1 MTAHRKAPKAA
12 AVPVL
17 TPEEELRQ
25 LTAALTEAEQADSL
39 EQRLRAIAGGVQRLG
54 FSAAAIV
61 ILSPAGVPEFV
72 VTDPGAPPNTEDIA
86 PKARL
91 VAMDETLDDTLPA
104 LAFPLA
110 TGAGSTLARLVVVQP
125 PGGYPRGGARS
136 LRLLGAHAARAIADA
151 RLVETADRR
160 AARLQRLQ
168 EVGVLLSRSLDE
180 KHIVRELARHV
191 QRVLPSRGVIIAQPD
206 VEAAT
211 LDFPLHIEGGTVR
224 PRGAESL
231 APGVFA
237 DVARTGRP
245 VRIASVGQDAAQL
258 AAVSGVV
265 GGDPSG
271 VGSVL
276 AVPMLILHRLVG
288 VVVVYGGQRASFN
301 AEDEELLGTLAAQAA
316 AAIVNARLYE
326 ASERERRQSEALAE
340 ISRAVSGSLRVSEVL
355 QLIQRHAVA
364 LLRAHGAMVAIRRD
378 RFLHVVAAT
387 GSGQVLAGMFLPL
400 EGSVAGRAVM
410 TAQAVLTNDLQS
422 EPGVYAPVREL
433 AAIRRSVI
441 TPLITED
448 GPVGVLAVL
457 DRDEAFTSEDVR
469 ALQRCADQVAIAL
482 VNARLYEAA
491 SDATRELAVT
501 FDAIAGGLVVVDDD
515 GHIRRCNTR
524 AAELLGAHG
533 AAEVEGRLF
542 ATELLGVHDESEA
555 WPVTRALAE
564 RVVQRGTVRNAARG
578 AMYDLIASP
587 HPGGGLVVSFDDVTA
602 FHRLTDRFGEV
613 VEGARDAFYTLNGA
627 GVIATV
633 NAATAAL
640 TGVETDQLRGRRL
653 DSLVDAPDR
662 EPVRRHIAAVL
673 AGEARRFECDV
684 ARPDGTRRRVA
695 VIITPIAHGEAIV
708 GVLGIL
714 RDVSPVP

>member
-1 MTAHRKAPKAA
+1 MTAHRRAPKVAA
-12 AVPVL
+12 AHTL
-17 TPEEELRQ
+17 NPEDELRE
-25 LTAALTEAEQADSL
+25 LTTALTEAERSDSL
-39 EQRLRAIAGGVQRLG
+39 EQRLRAVAGGVQRLG
-54 FSAAAIV
+54 FSAAAVV

-72 VTDPGAPPNTEDIA
+72 VTDPTAAPNVEDIA

-91 VAMDETLDDTLPA
+91 VSMDEALDDTLPA
-104 LAFPLA
+104 LAFPLS
-110 TGAGSTLARLVVVQP
+110 TGAGSTLARLVVVRP
-125 PGGYPRGGARS
+125 AGGYPHGCGRS

-211 LDFPLHIEGGTVR
+211 LEFPLHIEGGTLR
-224 PRGAESL
+224 PRGPEPL

-245 VRIASVGQDAAQL
+245 VRIATVGLDAAQL

-288 VVVVYGGQRASFN
+288 VVLVYGGPRSTFS

-340 ISRAVSGSLRVSEVL
+340 ITRAVSGSLRVSEVL

-364 LLRAHGAMVAIRRD
+364 LLRARGAMVAIRRD

-387 GSGQVLAGMFLPL
+387 GVGQVLAGMFLPL

-422 EPGVYAPVREL
+422 DPGVYAPVREL
-433 AAIRRSVI
+433 AAIRRSVV

-457 DRDEAFTSEDVR
+457 DRDDPFTSDDVR

-501 FDAIAGGLVVVDDD
+501 FDAIAGGLVVVDDN
-515 GHIRRCNTR
+515 GRIRRCNAR
-524 AAELLGAHG
+524 AAELLGARD
-533 AAEVEGRLF
+533 AVEVEDRLF
-542 ATELLGVHDESEA
+542 VTELLGEHNESEA
-555 WPVTRALAE
+555 WPVTNALAE
-564 RVVQRGTVRNAARG
+564 RAVQRGTVRHHTRG
-578 AMYDLIASP
+578 VTYDLIASP

-627 GVIATV
+627 GVIATA

-640 TGVETDQLRGRRL
+640 TGIATNQLCGRRFE
-653 DSLVDAPDR
+653 SLVNSTDR
-662 EPVRRHIAAVL
+662 EPVGRHIAAVL

-695 VIITPIAHGEAIV
+695 VFITPIAHGEASV

-714 RDVSPVP
+714 RDLASAP